1 MFSWNGLAEACRPRA
16 VVKDIREIDFRA
28 LKARGITA
36 LLFDIDDTLLPR
48 AVNDIYPDLFERIA
62 ALKQEGFRICL
73 TSNSRHPLRVKY
85 IGDTLGVPAISFGF
99 KPLPFAFR
107 RSLEIL
113 RAKPEETAMIGD
125 QLFMD
130 ILGANLVGLYSI
142 LVWHHIPESFP
153 PRIWMRQA
161 EDWVLA
167 KLGFSAPL

>member
-1 MFSWNGLAEACRPRA
+1 MFSWNGALEACRPRA
-16 VVKDIREIDFRA
+16 VVKDIREIDFPA

-48 AVNDIYPDLFERIA
+48 AVNDVSPDLFERIT
-62 ALKQEGFRICL
+62 ALKQDGFRLCL

-107 RSLEIL
+107 HSLEIL
-113 RAKPEETAMIGD
+113 KSKPEETAMIGD

-130 ILGANLVGLYSI
+130 ILGANLVGLQTI
-142 LVWHHIPESFP
+142 FIWHKIPETFT

-167 KLGFSAPL
+167 KLGFSAPF